1 MRIPES
7 SKEFPIPQVITK
19 LRTDTLKWVRRTI
32 SLYPVSLSPKPA
44 QLSTGRGHLSLPPLL
59 GGGGR
64 RRMEYVCNFPALWRA
79 AWGWDC
85 LDSFGALTES
95 ALFWCHWEQREWR
108 VELAVSSLLVAV
120 GRRCTTW
127 GISLRREGEGKQY
140 SSFSE
145 CCLNIG
151 KVIGELWI

>member
-64 RRMEYVCNFPALWRA
+64 RRMEYVCNFPALWKLYGCPVRLSQLI
-79 AWGWDC
+79 WSTD
-85 LDSFGALTES
+85 
-95 ALFWCHWEQREWR
+95 R
-108 VELAVSSLLVAV
+108 
-120 GRRCTTW
+120 
-127 GISLRREGEGKQY
+127 ISTVLMPLRTKKSEG
-140 SSFSE
+140 
-145 CCLNIG
+145 
-151 KVIGELWI
+151 